1 MGLKPK
7 SGLGPGIVLTG
18 NFVLHVNKAYS
29 TASKMGLLSAY
40 EVSKKAYDS
49 KNEQKAVLTALAN
62 LVIKAMDKEIKTAES
77 LLLKAEEQP
86 QETKEHHC
94 PSSFS
99 TVCQPSH
106 QRSMSALGHYHK
118 GADRVVSIH

>member
-1 MGLKPK
+1 
-7 SGLGPGIVLTG
+7 
-18 NFVLHVNKAYS
+18 
-29 TASKMGLLSAY
+29 MGLLSAY

-99 TVCQPSH
+99 TVCQPTH
-106 QRSMSALGHYHK
+106 
-118 GADRVVSIH
+118 